1 MDTAT
6 RLVLCLTT
14 AVLLTSCT
22 GTGDSPAPTLTGEP
36 AAPTSPVQPP
46 STASPTP
53 AGVAGPAA
61 EPGQATGSAAARIVT
76 DGLAAPWSAVLVD
89 GVALVS
95 ERDSSRILEIAA
107 NGTQRVAAT
116 IEGVT
121 GTGEGGLLG
130 LAVDGERR
138 LYVYSTADDGN
149 RIQRFPIT
157 GAPGSLE
164 LGEAE
169 TLLSGIP
176 SASIHNGGRLAF
188 GPDGML
194 YATTGDA
201 GQRNVAQDRS
211 SLGGKILRMETD
223 GGVPDDNPFAGSLVY
238 SYGHRNPQGLTWDD
252 AGTLYAAEFGQ
263 NTWDELNV
271 ITPGSNYGWPI
282 VEGIAESEAFTDPVQ
297 QWTPETASP
306 SGITHVNGTIFIAN
320 LRGRVLRAVPVED
333 PSMSAELYA
342 GEYGRIRDVIPGPQN
357 TLWILTSNT
366 DGRGRPG
373 ADDDRLI
380 SIPPDLP

>member
-1 MDTAT
+1 MKIMHTAT
-6 RLVLCLTT
+6 RLVVSLTT
-14 AVLLTSCT
+14 AALLTSCT
-22 GTGDSPAPTLTGEP
+22 GAGDSSAPAATAGP
-36 AAPTSPVQPP
+36 AAPTS
-46 STASPTP
+46 SASPAP
-53 AGVAGPAA
+53 AATAGPAA
-61 EPGQATGSAAARIVT
+61 EPGQTTGP
-76 DGLAAPWSAVLVD
+76 DGPRVVSEGLEAPWSVVLLD
-89 GVALVS
+89 GMALVS
-95 ERDSSRILEIAA
+95 ERDSSRILEISADGA
-107 NGTQRVAAT
+107 QRVAAT

-130 LAVDGERR
+130 LAVDAERR
-138 LYVYSTADDGN
+138 LYVYSTAADGN

-157 GAPGSLE
+157 GAPGALE

-169 TLLSGIP
+169 TLLTGIP
-176 SASIHNGGRLAF
+176 AARNHDGGRIAF

-201 GQRNVAQDRS
+201 GQPDIAQDRT
-211 SLGGKILRMETD
+211 SLGGKILRMEAD
-223 GGVPDDNPFAGSLVY
+223 GSVPEDNPFPGSLVY
-238 SYGHRNPQGLTWDD
+238 SYGHRNPQGLAWDD

-263 NTWDELNV
+263 NTWDELNI

-282 VEGIAESEAFTDPVQ
+282 VEGIAGSEEFTDPVQ

-306 SGITHVNGTIFIAN
+306 SGITHLNGTIYIAN

-333 PSMSAELYA
+333 TSTSTDLFA

-366 DGRGRPG
+366 DGRGRPD

-380 SIPPDLP
+380 SIPPARP

>member
-6 RLVLCLTT
+6 RHLVCLTT

-22 GTGDSPAPTLTGEP
+22 GTGDSPAPAATPGPDAP
-36 AAPTSPVQPP
+36 A
-46 STASPTP
+46 STASPAAAVT
-53 AGVAGPAA
+53 AGPS
-61 EPGQATGSAAARIVT
+61 EPGQTPGSEGPRVVTG
-76 DGLAAPWSAVLVD
+76 GLEAPWSVVLLD

-95 ERDSSRILEIAA
+95 ERDSSRILEISADGA
-107 NGTQRVAAT
+107 QRVAAT

-130 LAVDGERR
+130 LAVDTERR
-138 LYVYSTADDGN
+138 LYVYSTAADGN

-157 GAPGSLE
+157 GAPGALE

-169 TLLSGIP
+169 TILSGIP
-176 SASIHNGGRLAF
+176 AARNHDGGRIAF

-201 GQRNVAQDRS
+201 GQPDVAQDRT
-211 SLGGKILRMETD
+211 SLGGKILRMEAD
-223 GGVPDDNPFAGSLVY
+223 GSVPEDNPFPGSLVY

-271 ITPGSNYGWPI
+271 ITPGSNYGWPL
-282 VEGIAESEAFTDPVQ
+282 VEGIAGSEAFTDPVQ

-306 SGITHVNGTIFIAN
+306 SGITHLNGTIYIAN

-333 PSMSAELYA
+333 LSTSIELYA
-342 GEYGRIRDVIPGPQN
+342 GEYGRIRDVIRGPQN

-366 DGRGRPG
+366 DGRGSPS

-380 SIPPDLP
+380 SIPPELP